1 MIFGMTFYQICWYF
15 LIYSFLGWVVEVIYH
30 AVTRGK
36 VINRGF
42 LNGPVCPIYG
52 FGVLSV
58 FALINLLKNLGLP
71 MNSFWIFV
79 FGCALATLI
88 ELFGGWLLDK
98 FFHARWW
105 DYSDRPM
112 NLNGYI
118 CVQFS
123 ILWGIAI
130 LIVVKI
136 FQGFIEKQS
145 LFVNASKPGWIAA
158 AILMAVY
165 FADLILTVAVIRGFN
180 QKLGKLEKISGE
192 IRAVSDKLSSA
203 VGNRTISVAQ
213 KIGEERVQANLAKME
228 WRDSVNEK
236 KDSMEKALL
245 EKQEKLQKHFDEIAS
260 SMTSNSLFGT
270 GRILKAF
277 PGMKHRMHSG
287 VIEMLKKKMK

>member
-79 FGCALATLI
+79 FGCVLATLI

-112 NLNGYI
+112 NLKGYI

-277 PGMKHRMHSG
+277 PGMKHSDIVNIG
-287 VIEMLKKKMK
+287 